1 MIRSPEFSA
10 ESRMVG
16 ICARSGT
23 VTAPGMTNTEPLF
36 FFVFF
41 KKPEAKRASADV
53 GKSVVFNRIPSLL
66 AVVRF
71 ILHKQ
76 HPSLYL

>member
-1 MIRSPEFSA
+1 
-10 ESRMVG
+10 MVG
-16 ICARSGT
+16 MCARSGT
-23 VTAPGMTNTEPLF
+23 VMAPGMTSAEPLF
-36 FFVFF
+36 KKKKK

-53 GKSVVFNRIPSLL
+53 GKSVVLKRIPSLL

-76 HPSLYL
+76 RPSLYL